1 MADAV
6 IIGGGASGLTAAAV
20 CASRGLNTVLIEK
33 MPVCAKKV
41 RITGKGRC
49 NVTNA
54 CFDLQEL
61 IANVPRNGR
70 FLYSAFSRFM
80 PYDTIRLFE
89 DELGVPLK
97 TERGGRVFPL
107 SDKASDIAQ
116 ALIGFARGN
125 GVKIIHSRAVSF
137 EFSNGRISAVR
148 LESGESIAC
157 SSTAICTGGVS
168 YPATGSTG
176 DGYILA
182 KSCGH
187 TVVPPV
193 PALVSLKSSSSFVP
207 ALQGLSLKNVGVT
220 LLKNGGAVY
229 CEQGEM
235 LFTHYGVSGP
245 VILSASCHMD
255 KPENGGYCV
264 SVDLKPALDELTLD
278 KRLLRDF
285 DEFKNR
291 DVSNSLSKLL
301 PKKLIPVI
309 IELWGVDARKKV
321 NEITKAERRSLV
333 SLLKNLRIDISG
345 FYTIDSAIITRGG
358 VSVKE
363 IDPQTMRSLLIPNL
377 YFAGEVMDVDAYTGG
392 FNLQIAFSTGFLCAN
407 NMN

>member
-97 TERGGRVFPL
+97 TERGGRVFPV

-148 LESGESIAC
+148 LENGESIAC
-157 SSTAICTGGVS
+157 SSAAICTGGVS
-168 YPATGSTG
+168 YPATGSSG

-207 ALQGLSLKNVGVT
+207 ALQGLSLKNAGVT
-220 LLKNGGAVY
+220 LLKNGSSVY
-229 CEQGEM
+229 REQGEM

-255 KPENGGYCV
+255 KPENGGY
-264 SVDLKPALDELTLD
+264 SVLIDLKPALDEQTLD

-333 SLLKNLRIDISG
+333 LLLKNLRIDISG

-363 IDPQTMRSLLIPNL
+363 IDPKTMRSLLIPNL

>member
-1 MADAV
+1 MADTV
-6 IIGGGASGLTAAAV
+6 ILGGGASGLTAAAV

-97 TERGGRVFPL
+97 TERGGRVFPV

-137 EFSNGRISAVR
+137 EFSNGKISAVR
-148 LESGESIAC
+148 LENGESIAC

-207 ALQGLSLKNVGVT
+207 ALQGLSLKNAGVT
-220 LLKNGGAVY
+220 LLKNGSSVY
-229 CEQGEM
+229 REQGEM

-255 KPENGGYCV
+255 KPENGGY
-264 SVDLKPALDELTLD
+264 SVLIDLKPALDEQTLD

-333 SLLKNLRIDISG
+333 LLLKNLRIDISG

-363 IDPQTMRSLLIPNL
+363 IDPKTMRSLLIPNL

>member
-1 MADAV
+1 
-6 IIGGGASGLTAAAV
+6 
-20 CASRGLNTVLIEK
+20 
-33 MPVCAKKV
+33 
-41 RITGKGRC
+41 
-49 NVTNA
+49 
-54 CFDLQEL
+54 
-61 IANVPRNGR
+61 
-70 FLYSAFSRFM
+70 
-80 PYDTIRLFE
+80 
-89 DELGVPLK
+89 
-97 TERGGRVFPL
+97 
-107 SDKASDIAQ
+107 
-116 ALIGFARGN
+116 
-125 GVKIIHSRAVSF
+125 
-137 EFSNGRISAVR
+137 
-148 LESGESIAC
+148 
-157 SSTAICTGGVS
+157 
-168 YPATGSTG
+168 
-176 DGYILA
+176 
-182 KSCGH
+182 
-187 TVVPPV
+187 
-193 PALVSLKSSSSFVP
+193 
-207 ALQGLSLKNVGVT
+207 
-220 LLKNGGAVY
+220 
-229 CEQGEM
+229 M

-255 KPENGGYCV
+255 KPENGGY
-264 SVDLKPALDELTLD
+264 SVLIDLKPALDEQTLD

-333 SLLKNLRIDISG
+333 LLLKNLRIDISG

-363 IDPQTMRSLLIPNL
+363 IDPKTMRSLLIPNL

>member
-97 TERGGRVFPL
+97 TERGGRVFPV

-148 LESGESIAC
+148 LENGESIAC
-157 SSTAICTGGVS
+157 SSAAICTGGVS

-207 ALQGLSLKNVGVT
+207 ALQGLSLKNAGVT
-220 LLKNGGAVY
+220 LLKYGGAVY

-255 KPENGGYCV
+255 KPENGGY
-264 SVDLKPALDELTLD
+264 SVLIDLKPALDEQTLD

-363 IDPQTMRSLLIPNL
+363 IDPKTMRSLLIPNL

>member
-97 TERGGRVFPL
+97 TERGGRVFPV

-148 LESGESIAC
+148 LENGESIAC
-157 SSTAICTGGVS
+157 SSAAICTGGVS
-168 YPATGSTG
+168 YPATGSSG

-207 ALQGLSLKNVGVT
+207 ALQGLSLKNAGVT
-220 LLKNGGAVY
+220 LLKNGSSVY
-229 CEQGEM
+229 REQGEM

-255 KPENGGYCV
+255 KPENGGY
-264 SVDLKPALDELTLD
+264 SVLIDLKPALDEQTLD

-309 IELWGVDARKKV
+309 IELWGVDAHKKV

-363 IDPQTMRSLLIPNL
+363 IDPKTMRSLLIPNL

>member
-97 TERGGRVFPL
+97 TERGGRVFPV

-148 LESGESIAC
+148 LENGESIAC
-157 SSTAICTGGVS
+157 SSAAICTGGVS
-168 YPATGSTG
+168 YPATGSSG

-207 ALQGLSLKNVGVT
+207 ALQGLSLKNAGVT
-220 LLKNGGAVY
+220 LLKYGGAVY

-255 KPENGGYCV
+255 KPENGGY
-264 SVDLKPALDELTLD
+264 SVLIDLKPALDEQTLD

-333 SLLKNLRIDISG
+333 LLLKNLRIDISG

-363 IDPQTMRSLLIPNL
+363 IDPKTMRSLLIPNL